1 MLMSSG
7 IATFPGSVTSPQDLF
22 IETCFEPKA
31 VIFFESNVS
40 GQTSGYGTANDR
52 AYVSYGFGT
61 RQGGSSTIWCQTYV
75 YDGGSAFFQDADFT
89 NFGHGM
95 SVDATLQA
103 FSATGFT
110 LRAPGASNGS
120 FFWLALGG
128 DNMEAYVGTFNLPTS
143 GSTSDIVVTGVGFQ
157 PDFLVCFTKEDSEFI
172 GANMGLGMASSSSA
186 SDQGCLSQ
194 NRYILG
200 ERSVEFESGKL
211 CCDYSDHPNNKYVC
225 HLKSFDSD
233 GFTVGVDSNTNDGS
247 AGQRFLAIRD
257 PDGAF
262 KVGVDSQKTS
272 TGTKATTGVGFQP
285 SGGLFFGA
293 DRTGNGAGSN
303 SPQFCIGAANG
314 PLTGL
319 GVMELFTQDTTKYQ
333 NTRGAAD
340 LVLSTSA
347 LDSTTLAEAEVQSW
361 DADGFTLNWS
371 TADSRARKFIYG
383 VFETKYVDP
392 CHPPF
397 LPRIYRVKRP

>member
-7 IATFPGSVTSPQDLF
+7 IAEFPGSVTSPQDLF

-31 VIFFESNVS
+31 VIFFESGVV

-52 AYVSYGFGT
+52 AYLSYGFGT
-61 RQGGSSTIWCQTYV
+61 RQGGSSTIWCQVYR
-75 YDGGSAFFQDADFT
+75 YDGAAAFFHDEDYSD
-89 NFGHGM
+89 FGHGM

-110 LRAPGASNGS
+110 LRAPGASIGS

-128 DNMEAYVGTFNLPTS
+128 DNMESYVGTFNLPSS

-157 PDFLVCFTKEDSEFI
+157 PDFLMCFSKEDSEFI
-172 GANMGLGMASSSSA
+172 GANMGFGMASSSSS
-186 SDQGCLSQ
+186 SDQGCLSN
-194 NRYILG
+194 NRWILG
-200 ERSVEFESGKL
+200 ERFQRFETGKL
-211 CCDYSDHPNNKYVC
+211 CCDYSLHPNTQYVC

-247 AGQRFLAIRD
+247 AGQRFLAIKD

-262 KVGVDSQKTS
+262 KVGCETQKTS

-285 SGGLFFGA
+285 GGGLFFGSGRTA
-293 DRTGNGAGSN
+293 DGAASV
-303 SPQFCIGAANG
+303 SPHFSIGAANG

-319 GVMELFTQDTTKYQ
+319 GAMELFSQDTTKYQ
-333 NTRGAAD
+333 NIRGAAD
-340 LVLSTSA
+340 IVLTSSA
-347 LDSTTLAEAEVQSW
+347 LDTTLLSEAAVASW
-361 DADGFTLNWS
+361 DADGFTLDWT
-371 TADSRARKFIYG
+371 TADAVARKFVYG
-383 VFETKYVDP
+383 VFETTQVDP
-392 CHPPF
+392 CRAPF
-397 LPRIYRVKRP
+397 LPQIYRRL